1 MEKRG
6 ACRHDAQAA
15 PSKRRV
21 IYSMGV
27 TVMTETQS
35 ILHNCLYFTAN
46 SLSRVITRMADE
58 AFRRTGLSPSHAFLM
73 MLVNDHPGIGQTE
86 LCVHLH
92 LAPST
97 VTRFIDA
104 LVYKGY
110 LNRQSDGKASRVYA
124 TETGEALREPIVD
137 AWKSLHQRYA
147 DILGRQYGDALTA
160 MIDDAS
166 RKLSE
171 QA

>member
-1 MEKRG
+1 
-6 ACRHDAQAA
+6 
-15 PSKRRV
+15 
-21 IYSMGV
+21 
-27 TVMTETQS
+27 MTETKS

-58 AFRRTGLSPSHAFLM
+58 AFRKTGLSPSHAFLM
-73 MLVNDHPGIGQTE
+73 MLVNDHPGIGQSE
-86 LCVHLH
+86 LCAHLH

-110 LNRQSDGKASRVYA
+110 LTRQSDGKASRVYA
-124 TETGEALREPIVD
+124 TEAGEALRTPIAN
-137 AWKSLHQRYA
+137 AWKSLHYRYA
-147 DILGRQYGDALTA
+147 DILGRRHGDALTA

-166 RKLSE
+166 RKLSD
-171 QA
+171 QV